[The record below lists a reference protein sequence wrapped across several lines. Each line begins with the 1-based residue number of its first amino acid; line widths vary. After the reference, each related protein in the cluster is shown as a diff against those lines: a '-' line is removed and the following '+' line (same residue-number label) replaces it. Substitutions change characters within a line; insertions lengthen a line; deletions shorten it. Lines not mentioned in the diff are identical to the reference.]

1 MKRNLAVVATVI
13 LVCTAIWSVKA
24 AENSSLVVGT
34 WRVTDFSTL
43 TVETNEISRPQG
55 ENPIGYI
62 QYSPGRHMIVFLS
75 EGNPPK
81 PASFPYT
88 DAERA
93 RIHKGIF
100 GAYAGTYSVEGNKVT
115 HHIVASW
122 RPDWIGDDQIRY
134 IELNGNKLTIKTAPI
149 MSGLTGKRVVATLTF
164 ERVE

>member
-134 IELNGNKLTIKTAPI
+134 FELNGNKLTIKTAPV
-149 MSGLTGKRVVATLTF
+149 MSSLTGKRVVATLTF

>member
-1 MKRNLAVVATVI
+1 MKRSLATVATVI

-100 GAYAGTYSVEGNKVT
+100 GAYAGTYRVEGNKVT

-134 IELNGNKLTIKTAPI
+134 IELKGNKLTIKTAPV
-149 MSGLTGKRVVATLTF
+149 MSSLTGKRVVATLTF